1 MTQQIET
8 NPRESPVLDS
18 ISITSLPQEEVTV
31 SRNALSMGDII
42 DEQESTVS
50 EEPKL
55 RAFVMAKSEDEP
67 NLDGK
72 IGKGESGRQT
82 WNDCV
87 QALYCC
93 TLCAVC
99 FNQCAACFEIISDCA

>member
-8 NPRESPVLDS
+8 NPRESPALDS
-18 ISITSLPQEEVTV
+18 ISITSLSQEEVTV

-55 RAFVMAKSEDEP
+55 RDFVMEQSEVEP

-72 IGKGESGRQT
+72 IGKGESGRQK

-99 FNQCAACFEIISDCA
+99 FNQCAACFEIISECA